1 MCESVQ
7 NVWTNSVKPF
17 IKFNF
22 SVRKKFD
29 KYCILKVRLCSQD
42 LGFAGIMLHFY
53 KKKFDLSEIILV
65 NKFVQCLDNIPS
77 LKSVQTFRKKK
88 KVKK

>member
-22 SVRKKFD
+22 SAKFD
-29 KYCILKVRLCSQD
+29 KYCILKVRLFSQD
-42 LGFAGIMLHFY
+42 LGFAGIMLHFI
-53 KKKFDLSEIILV
+53 KKFDLSEII
-65 NKFVQCLDNIPS
+65 
-77 LKSVQTFRKKK
+77 
-88 KVKK
+88 